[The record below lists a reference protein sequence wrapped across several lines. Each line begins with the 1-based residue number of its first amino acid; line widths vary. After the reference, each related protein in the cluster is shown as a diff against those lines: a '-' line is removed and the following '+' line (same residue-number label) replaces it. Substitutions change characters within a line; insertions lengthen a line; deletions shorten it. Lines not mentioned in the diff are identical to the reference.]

1 VLALESR
8 QGNVQTRGRN
18 DHVVGAAVAWAAE
31 MDDAKLAGFL
41 YHDLDAGA
49 GADEVA
55 AVCAAAKRTPVMVR
69 GGVET
74 GKRVEAM
81 RRDGAASVVVE
92 PSFVDASVLMPGR
105 GR

>member
-1 VLALESR
+1 
-8 QGNVQTRGRN
+8 
-18 DHVVGAAVAWAAE
+18 
-31 MDDAKLAGFL
+31 
-41 YHDLDAGA
+41 
-49 GADEVA
+49 
-55 AVCAAAKRTPVMVR
+55 MVR